1 MDKGD
6 IKEGLTFNHF
16 IGINIPGPLACTIPT
31 SAGLLAESAST
42 SGIEAR
48 EAPVLLVLLPSVF
61 HLKHC
66 SLWDSVRE
74 CYYG

>member
-48 EAPVLLVLLPSVF
+48 EAPVLLVLITYPRELPGLVF
-61 HLKHC
+61 RVLFPK
-66 SLWDSVRE
+66 L
-74 CYYG
+74 